1 MDITPRAW
9 MVRLPRAIDAAM
21 NVAHCVGAA
30 VVFAPQGRSAL
41 RYTGKEPLTL
51 TQRIRLSRRHGG
63 LSQAALAEHAGV
75 HRSAVSHWESSKP
88 KRPNIGHLLAIAV
101 ATGVQ
106 FEWLATGRGTM
117 LVDGHA
123 LDVEGRPAIAT
134 SADDAQE
141 VELLRA
147 FRDVPMQSRPVLV
160 ELAQRLARQQLGP
173 RTTAARPTTLMHAL
187 RLRLGDDPGP
197 IL

>member
-1 MDITPRAW
+1 M
-9 MVRLPRAIDAAM
+9 
-21 NVAHCVGAA
+21 
-30 VVFAPQGRSAL
+30 
-41 RYTGKEPLTL
+41 TL

-63 LSQAALAEHAGV
+63 ISQAALAAHVGV

-117 LVDGHA
+117 LLSEQADQ
-123 LDVEGRPAIAT
+123 DFTRPAHVTAV
-134 SADDAQE
+134 DDPQE
-141 VELLRA
+141 LELLRA
-147 FRDVPMQSRPVLV
+147 FRDAPLQSRPVLV
-160 ELAQRLARQQLGP
+160 ELAQQLARQRQG
-173 RTTAARPTTLMHAL
+173 RAIVARPTTLMHAL

>member
-1 MDITPRAW
+1 M
-9 MVRLPRAIDAAM
+9 
-21 NVAHCVGAA
+21 
-30 VVFAPQGRSAL
+30 
-41 RYTGKEPLTL
+41 
-51 TQRIRLSRRHGG
+51 
-63 LSQAALAEHAGV
+63 

-117 LVDGHA
+117 LMSAASAVCDPGNGIVVEDTQE
-123 LDVEGRPAIAT
+123 LD
-134 SADDAQE
+134 
-141 VELLRA
+141 LLRA
-147 FRDVPMQSRPVLV
+147 FRDVPLQSRPVLV
-160 ELAQRLARQQLGP
+160 ELAQQLARQ
-173 RTTAARPTTLMHAL
+173 RANRAAAVKPTTLMHAL

>member
-1 MDITPRAW
+1 M
-9 MVRLPRAIDAAM
+9 
-21 NVAHCVGAA
+21 
-30 VVFAPQGRSAL
+30 
-41 RYTGKEPLTL
+41 TL

-106 FEWLATGRGTM
+106 FEWLATGRGSM
-117 LVDGHA
+117 LITGPVQC
-123 LDVEGRPAIAT
+123 DVGGTTI
-134 SADDAQE
+134 SAPVDDAQE
-141 VELLRA
+141 MELLRA

-160 ELAQRLARQQLGP
+160 ELAQQLARQRLGQ
-173 RTTAARPTTLMHAL
+173 RAAAKPTTLMHAL

>member
-1 MDITPRAW
+1 
-9 MVRLPRAIDAAM
+9 M
-21 NVAHCVGAA
+21 NVAHRVNAA
-30 VVFAPQGRSAL
+30 VVLIPHGRSAV
-41 RYTGKEPLTL
+41 RNTGEGTLTL

-63 LSQAALAEHAGV
+63 LSQAALAGHAGV

-106 FEWLATGRGTM
+106 FEWLATGRGSM
-117 LVDGHA
+117 LITDGTQGDGGTT
-123 LDVEGRPAIAT
+123 L
-134 SADDAQE
+134 SASVDDAQE
-141 VELLRA
+141 TELLRA

-160 ELAQRLARQQLGP
+160 ELAQQLARQRLAR
-173 RTTAARPTTLMHAL
+173 RTAAKPTTLMHAL

>member
-1 MDITPRAW
+1 M
-9 MVRLPRAIDAAM
+9 
-21 NVAHCVGAA
+21 
-30 VVFAPQGRSAL
+30 

-63 LSQAALAEHAGV
+63 ISQAVLATQVGV
-75 HRSAVSHWESSKP
+75 HRSAVSHWESNKP

-117 LVDGHA
+117 LASELTNAG
-123 LDVEGRPAIAT
+123 PAIAT
-134 SADDAQE
+134 HAAMLDDPQE

-147 FRDVPMQSRPVLV
+147 YREAPMQSRPILV
-160 ELAQRLARQQLGP
+160 ELAQQLARQRQGQ
-173 RTTAARPTTLMHAL
+173 RIAAKPTTLMHAL

-197 IL
+197 VL